1 MNRERQ
7 VGGNLGRLLVAGVLV
22 LLLESA
28 GRAEGQ
34 VAVQLESGRKFNAAI
49 DARSNEA
56 RLWLRFGDGRLIV
69 LRPIDWNR
77 VAGGTVDGRAL
88 GQDEFKAAALRIA
101 ADARQAGASGTAR
114 MPPLGEERTEVRIAP
129 PAAAQYCPRLQA
141 IHIDAY
147 VANWDDDVEVDGL
160 VVHLHTLAED
170 GGAAD
175 VRGTLMVEA
184 FGESSGRGPDRPAVG
199 EIDRWSQAVEPDDF
213 GPNGAVYRL
222 EFLRRHPEF
231 DLDIGPFALVHAELT
246 APGHGT
252 FEDSQSTVRVR
263 PYSAFRDRLQQDGSR
278 RFLSQ
283 ERTGPGR

>member
-1 MNRERQ
+1 MNVERH
-7 VGGNLGRLLVAGVLV
+7 VGGILRRLLLAG
-22 LLLESA
+22 LLFLLPESA

-34 VAVQLESGRKFNAAI
+34 VAVQLQSGRKFNAAI
-49 DARSNEA
+49 DARSNDA

-69 LRPIDWNR
+69 LRPIDWNH
-77 VAGGTVDGRAL
+77 VASGTIDGRPL
-88 GQDEFKAAALRIA
+88 GHDEFKTAALRIA
-101 ADARQAGASGTAR
+101 ADARQAVATGGNGK
-114 MPPLGEERTEVRIAP
+114 PPLGAEETEVRVAP

-170 GGAAD
+170 GGAAN

-263 PYSAFRDRLQQDGSR
+263 PYSAFRDRLQQDSGQ

-283 ERTGPGR
+283 ERTGPGH